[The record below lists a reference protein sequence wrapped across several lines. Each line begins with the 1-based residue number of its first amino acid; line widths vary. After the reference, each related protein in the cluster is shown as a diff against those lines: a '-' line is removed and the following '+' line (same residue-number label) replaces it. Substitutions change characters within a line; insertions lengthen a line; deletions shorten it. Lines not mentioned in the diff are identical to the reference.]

1 MHQQHNHMKTVS
13 LDDEAY
19 ELLRGAKVTRNDS
32 FSTVVKR
39 HFDPRTRAADL
50 DASFG
55 AWSFT
60 DEEAAATR
68 RSVRRGFQRP
78 DWEA

>member
-1 MHQQHNHMKTVS
+1 MKTVT

-19 ELLRGAKVTRNDS
+19 ALLRGAKVSRRDS

-39 HFDPRTRAADL
+39 HFDAGARAEDL

-55 AWSFT
+55 AWSM
-60 DEEAAATR
+60 DEADAADLR
-68 RSVRRGFQRP
+68 SSVRQGFQRP
-78 DWEA
+78 DWDA

>member
-1 MHQQHNHMKTVS
+1 MKTVS

-32 FSTVVKR
+32 FSMVVKR
-39 HFDPRTRAADL
+39 HFDPRTRTHDL
-50 DASFG
+50 EASFG
-55 AWSFT
+55 AWEIS
-60 DEEAAATR
+60 DEEAASLR

-78 DWEA
+78 EWDA

>member
-1 MHQQHNHMKTVS
+1 VKTVS

-19 ELLRGAKVTRNDS
+19 ELLRGAKVSRRDS
-32 FSTVVKR
+32 FSAVVKR
-39 HFDPRTRAADL
+39 HFDPRARAQDL

-55 AWSFT
+55 AWT
-60 DEEAAATR
+60 MEDEEAAGLR
-68 RSVRRGFQRP
+68 SSVRRGFQRP